1 MEAVRALVEE
11 GKGLDA
17 AALEALTGKPA
28 IYHCLSRVVDRQ
40 RVLGPVER
48 EMFTMLMRRYELFC
62 QVRVLT
68 HSVMSNHFH
77 ILLEV
82 PAPPPQRGRD
92 WSDQRLLAHLGCL
105 YSKEKV
111 AAVGERL
118 AEFRARGDD
127 GAAEE
132 LRESYFR
139 RMWDLS
145 ECMKGIKQGFT
156 QWFNSTHDR
165 VGTLWEGR
173 FKSLLAEDGHAAQ
186 VLAAYIDLNPVR
198 AGIVQDPKDYR
209 WCGYAEA
216 LAGHRR
222 AREGIQRVMYESG
235 TDAAG
240 RGGPTELLTDWK
252 EAVGRYRQVI
262 AQTRERD
269 EAKQAAIPAAGG
281 GPGAAAGRAVG
292 GPGAVGGRAVGGPG
306 AVGGRAPGR
315 RATASGRGATP
326 TPGAGRTGAV
336 GGRPGGREARRITE
350 REAVR
355 QRVRYFADGL
365 VLGSAD
371 FVNQIFRW
379 TRGHFGPRRKDGA
392 RRLRGIQ
399 TDLRAMRDL
408 QKL

>member
-17 AALEALTGKPA
+17 AALEALEGKPA

-262 AQTRERD
+262 EETRERD
-269 EAKQAAIPAAGG
+269 EAKQAAVQA
-281 GPGAAAGRAVG
+281 AVG
-292 GPGAVGGRAVGGPG
+292 GPGAVA
-306 AVGGRAPGR
+306 GRAPGR
-315 RATASGRGATP
+315 RAVGHRTTVSGRGTTP
-326 TPGAGRTGAV
+326 TPKAGRAGAV

-365 VLGSAD
+365 VLGRAD

-392 RRLRGIQ
+392 RRLRGID

-408 QKL
+408 QKP